1 MLQKI
6 KGIFGLV
13 CFVYP
18 GQPPLLAPA
27 QSPSPSAS
35 APASGGQIVTAIYP
49 PSPSV
54 TMATGVVSMTA
65 VPPSVVYSLSSPSSA
80 SPHILSKHT
89 TTSTT
94 VMHPQVHLD
103 RQADRHLPLDRP
115 TDRQTDRQPERQTDM
130 VMHLDRQ
137 SERQAQTSSSSS
149 SSSVAPL
156 SGSAGPLQPVS
167 PPLQIQ
173 TPGTSLI
180 LFVIYK
186 VRLCP
191 ELLYSYYFHVFST
204 GTTPKLSQVPV
215 RTPQKVKATVANIPV
230 GSYEGGGRGKD
241 RDREKD
247 RERDRD
253 RERERERDKEREK
266 EREREMA
273 GTGHFSFDP
282 ESPSTHSVEEPLSS
296 ERPPESLSTMEPA
309 DSRNSTTT
317 KEVREE

>member
-1 MLQKI
+1 MLQKM

-89 TTSTT
+89 ATSTT
-94 VMHPQVHLD
+94 VTHPQVHLD
-103 RQADRHLPLDRP
+103 RQADRHLPPDRP
-115 TDRQTDRQPERQTDM
+115 TDRQTDRQPERQTEM

-137 SERQAQTSSSSS
+137 PERQAQTLSSS

-156 SGSAGPLQPVS
+156 SGSAGSLQPVS

-173 TPGTSLI
+173 TPGTCLI

-191 ELLYSYYFHVFST
+191 ELLY
-204 GTTPKLSQVPV
+204 
-215 RTPQKVKATVANIPV
+215 
-230 GSYEGGGRGKD
+230 
-241 RDREKD
+241 
-247 RERDRD
+247 
-253 RERERERDKEREK
+253 
-266 EREREMA
+266 
-273 GTGHFSFDP
+273 
-282 ESPSTHSVEEPLSS
+282 
-296 ERPPESLSTMEPA
+296 
-309 DSRNSTTT
+309 
-317 KEVREE
+317 

>member
-6 KGIFGLV
+6 KGIFGLL

-65 VPPSVVYSLSSPSSA
+65 VPPSVVCSLSSPSSA

-89 TTSTT
+89 ATSTT
-94 VMHPQVHLD
+94 VTHPQVHLD
-103 RQADRHLPLDRP
+103 RQADRHLPPDRP

-149 SSSVAPL
+149 SVAPP
-156 SGSAGPLQPVS
+156 SGSAGSLQPVS

-173 TPGTSLI
+173 TPGTCLI
-180 LFVIYK
+180 SFVIYK
-186 VRLCP
+186 VRLVP
-191 ELLYSYYFHVFST
+191 ELLY
-204 GTTPKLSQVPV
+204 
-215 RTPQKVKATVANIPV
+215 
-230 GSYEGGGRGKD
+230 
-241 RDREKD
+241 
-247 RERDRD
+247 
-253 RERERERDKEREK
+253 
-266 EREREMA
+266 
-273 GTGHFSFDP
+273 
-282 ESPSTHSVEEPLSS
+282 
-296 ERPPESLSTMEPA
+296 
-309 DSRNSTTT
+309 
-317 KEVREE
+317 